1 MQGARAV
8 SLIQEMLD
16 RLSGVSAL
24 RDRLNDVGATLR
36 DHQRFILEHERRLAR
51 LEAGPERPSGRQKLR
66 LSK

>member
-1 MQGARAV
+1 M

-24 RDRLNDVGATLR
+24 RDRLNDIRATLQ

-51 LEAGPERPSGRQKLR
+51 LEGAQPPRSSGRKRL

>member
-1 MQGARAV
+1 V

-24 RDRLNDVGATLR
+24 RDRLNDLGVTLR

-51 LEAGPERPSGRQKLR
+51 LEAGPERPTGRPKLR

>member
-1 MQGARAV
+1 
-8 SLIQEMLD
+8 MLD

-24 RDRLNDVGATLR
+24 RDRLNDLGVTLR

-51 LEAGPERPSGRQKLR
+51 LEAGPQRPIGRPKLR

>member
-1 MQGARAV
+1 M

-24 RDRLNDVGATLR
+24 RERMNDIRATLQ
-36 DHQRFILEHERRLAR
+36 DHQRFLLEHERRLAR
-51 LEAGPERPSGRQKLR
+51 LEGMPPIPSRKRL

>member
-1 MQGARAV
+1 M

-24 RDRLNDVGATLR
+24 RDRLNDLNATLR
-36 DHQRFILEHERRLAR
+36 DHQRFVLDHERRLAR
-51 LEAGPERPSGRQKLR
+51 LEAGPERTPGRPKLR